1 MLDLKAEL
9 NALGIPFEPIGWIK
23 APAYP
28 YGTYDDEIDVRG
40 TDLPS
45 TLKVITHSVTITA
58 YHSDYNQLLTARDML
73 SAWADARALAYH
85 LRIQHVVD
93 EDHYSVTLT
102 STITEKE
109 RTDNYGSK

>member
-1 MLDLKAEL
+1 MLDLKTEL
-9 NALGIPFEPIGWIK
+9 RETGIPFEPIGWVK

-28 YGTYDDEIDVRG
+28 YGIFEDVVDVRG

-45 TLKVITHSVTITA
+45 AVKVLTHSVSITA
-58 YHSDYNQLLTARDML
+58 YHSDYNEILLVQRKLA
-73 SAWADARALAYH
+73 AWADARALTYRLH
-85 LRIQHVVD
+85 LQYIDD

-109 RTDNYGSK
+109 RMIHNGSK

>member
-1 MLDLKAEL
+1 MLDLKTELAEI
-9 NALGIPFEPIGWIK
+9 GIPFEPIGWVK

-28 YGTYDDEIDVRG
+28 YGIFEDVVDVRG

-45 TLKVITHSVTITA
+45 AWMVLTHSVSISV
-58 YHSDYNQLLTARDML
+58 YHNDYNQILQVQRKLTE
-73 SAWADARALAYH
+73 WAKARALICRMHIRY
-85 LRIQHVVD
+85 IDD

-109 RTDNYGSK
+109 RMIYNGGK

>member
-1 MLDLKAEL
+1 MPDLKTELAET
-9 NALGIPFEPIGWIK
+9 GIPFEPIGWVK

-28 YGTYDDEIDVRG
+28 YGIFEDTVNVRG

-45 TLKVITHSVTITA
+45 KWKILTHSVSISA
-58 YHSDYNQLLTARDML
+58 YHRDYAEILLVQRKLA
-73 SAWADARALAYH
+73 AWADARALTYRLH
-85 LRIQHVVD
+85 LRYIDD

-109 RTDNYGSK
+109 RTD

>member
-1 MLDLKAEL
+1 MLDLKTEL
-9 NALGIPFEPIGWIK
+9 SEIGIPFEPIGWVK

-28 YGTYDDEIDVRG
+28 YGIFEDVVDARG

-45 TLKVITHSVTITA
+45 EWIVLTHSVSISV
-58 YHSDYNQLLTARDML
+58 YHNDYNQILQAQRKLA
-73 SAWADARALAYH
+73 AWAQARALVYR
-85 LRIQHVVD
+85 LRIQYIDD

-109 RTDNYGSK
+109 RMIHNGGK

>member
-1 MLDLKAEL
+1 MLDLKTELAEI
-9 NALGIPFEPIGWIK
+9 AIPFEPIGWIK

-28 YGTYDDEIDVRG
+28 YGIFSDRVDVRG

-45 TLKVITHSVTITA
+45 KCKVLTHNVSISA
-58 YHSDYNQLLTARDML
+58 YHNNYDQIL
-73 SAWADARALAYH
+73 SVQRKLMAWADARALTYVLH
-85 LRIQHVVD
+85 IEYIDD

-109 RTDNYGSK
+109 RTD

>member
-1 MLDLKAEL
+1 MLDLKTELAEIE
-9 NALGIPFEPIGWIK
+9 IPFEPIGWVK

-28 YGTYDDEIDVRG
+28 YGTFEDSVDIRG

-45 TLKVITHSVTITA
+45 KWMVLTHNVSISV
-58 YHSDYNQLLTARDML
+58 YHNDYDQILLVQRKLA
-73 SAWADARALAYH
+73 AWARAHALVGRLHIRY
-85 LRIQHVVD
+85 IDD

-109 RTDNYGSK
+109 RTD

>member
-1 MLDLKAEL
+1 MLDLKTEL
-9 NALGIPFEPIGWIK
+9 SELEIPFEPIGWVK

-28 YGTYDDEIDVRG
+28 YGIFKDVVDVRG

-45 TLKVITHSVTITA
+45 KVKVLTHNVSISA
-58 YHSDYNQLLTARDML
+58 YHSDYNQSLLVQKKLAE
-73 SAWADARALAYH
+73 WADARALRYRLH
-85 LRIQHVVD
+85 LEYIDD

-109 RTDNYGSK
+109 RMIHNGSK